1 MKPLFLH
8 VLLPALA
15 LASCARAVT
24 VSFVYTDSPNVGYR
38 DTTPVSPVGGN
49 TGTTLGEQR
58 RILLQHAAETW
69 AHFLESDVEIVI
81 QADFSLLG
89 GTSLS
94 ATLAFAGPSTFYRD
108 FPNAPEPQVFY
119 AAALAD
125 SLAGFDLNPG
135 DADILVT
142 VNESIDSDP
151 NVLGGHG
158 FYYGLDNETPPNQ
171 ADLLSTLLHEIGHG
185 LGFSSTVDEAD
196 GSYLL
201 DGRPDSFTLNIYD
214 EARGKAWT
222 ELNDA
227 ERAASATNGPEV
239 TFRGPATLQAMQ
251 RQLKPASEGV
261 TVNQIAEDGTVL
273 GIYLA
278 QSGNFG
284 LGLPPWGLTGALAL
298 VNDGIAPTSDA
309 CETPFVNAAEIRGRI
324 ALIDRGNC
332 NFDDKVKNAQDA
344 GAIAAVIVNSSGD
357 NLVTMNGSNTSITI
371 PSFFIGQTDGAVLK
385 ALLPG
390 TRVQLSTTGTLSGTR
405 EGAPRIH
412 APNPVAQGS
421 SISHWSLDAYP
432 DLLMEPTIA
441 DSRLPDLD
449 LSVIALRDIGWSVRD
464 LNLPFY
470 SYALW
475 AKERIGTFEAGAS
488 EDADGDGASNFF
500 EYAFGSDPMLS
511 TTFPLKPRI
520 RPSLINS
527 GRYEVD
533 YTKNKLSADV
543 IFRLQVTSDL
553 KTPTIPAIDGIDFTL
568 NDTTHVNDDQTEIRL
583 NISSDTD
590 RAFFTIEAELFT
602 P

>member
-1 MKPLFLH
+1 MKSFFLH
-8 VLLPALA
+8 LLLPALA
-15 LASCARAVT
+15 LTSCARATT
-24 VSFVYTDSPNVGYR
+24 VSFVYTDSPNFGYN

-58 RILLQHAAETW
+58 KILLQHAAETW
-69 AHFLESDVEIVI
+69 AHFLESEVEIVI
-81 QADFSLLG
+81 EADFAPLG

-94 ATLAFAGPSTFYRD
+94 ATLAFAGPNGFYRD
-108 FPNAPEPQVFY
+108 FPSAPKPQVFY

-125 SLAGFDLNPG
+125 SLAGFDRNPG
-135 DADILVT
+135 DADIFVT

-151 NVLGGHG
+151 NVLGGDG

-185 LGFSSTVDEAD
+185 LGFSSTVNEAD

-201 DGRPDSFTLNIYD
+201 DGRPDSFSLNIYD
-214 EARGKAWT
+214 EAIGKAWT
-222 ELNDA
+222 EMDDA
-227 ERAASATNGPEV
+227 ERAASAINGPEV

-251 RQLKPASEGV
+251 RQLKPASESV
-261 TVNQIAEDGTVL
+261 TVNRIANDGTIL
-273 GIYLA
+273 ESYLA

-284 LGLPPWGLTGALAL
+284 LGLPPWGLSGALAL
-298 VNDGIAPTSDA
+298 VDDGTAPTSDA
-309 CETPFVNAAEIRGRI
+309 CETPFMNAAEIRGRI

-344 GAIAAVIVNSSGD
+344 GAIAVVIVNNSGD
-357 NLVTMNGSNTSITI
+357 NLVTMNGNNTSTTI
-371 PSFFIGQTDGAVLK
+371 PSFFIGQSDGAALK
-385 ALLPG
+385 ALLPD
-390 TRVQLSTTGTLSGTR
+390 TRVQLTTTGTLSGTR
-405 EGAPRIH
+405 GGAPRIH

-449 LSVIALRDIGWSVRD
+449 LSVIALRDIGWSVRN
-464 LNLPFY
+464 LNLPYY

-475 AKERIGTFEAGAS
+475 SNERIGTLEAGAS

-511 TTFPLKPRI
+511 TTFPPKPRI
-520 RPSLINS
+520 RSSLINS

-533 YTKNKLSADV
+533 YTRNKLAADI
-543 IFRLQVTSDL
+543 IFGLQVTSDL
-553 KTPTIPAIDGIDFTL
+553 KTPAIPAIDGIDFLL
-568 NDTTHVNDDQTEIRL
+568 NDTTKINDDQSEIRL
-583 NISSDTD
+583 NVRSDAD
-590 RAFFTIEAELFT
+590 SAFFTIKAELFT